1 MGKQSIKVRMVFTV
15 LAAAATFGMGP
26 AQAQEVTLTIL
37 SHKVH
42 ENVSRGLVPGAT
54 GGDIAG
60 DWAKRKGV
68 KLNWITANIEPMHD
82 RLFRELSLRETSV
95 DVAFVIN
102 KFQTP
107 KISQLLEP
115 LDPWQK
121 KAPIED
127 FSGISANLVNA
138 MRFQNTLTA
147 IPFRHATTGLHWNKE
162 LFKERGLD
170 HPPRNADELVA
181 FARKMTYT
189 RADGTRV
196 NGLIMNSGDEHLA
209 VLTVLNMYGAE
220 LIDKNMKVRASTP
233 EMIKG
238 LKVMADLYKEG
249 VLASNYATISIDDV
263 ITAMQSGRAAMAVD
277 PFARYTA
284 YNNPKSSKF
293 PGQIDVV
300 TLPADP
306 AMKRTNTAMTEI
318 WSMAM
323 PKNSKNKE
331 LAWDLMRE
339 LASKDNTVRIA
350 LNGNGP
356 VRPAAYADD
365 RLKKTLP
372 YTAEEAKAIE
382 MALLVP
388 SSFDASLQAITIF
401 REESQAAVLGRK
413 TPEQAA
419 AAMQSRIEPLV
430 KK

>member
-1 MGKQSIKVRMVFTV
+1 MKRVIKAVVAS
-15 LAAAATFGMGP
+15 LAAAITLGTAG
-26 AQAQEVTLTIL
+26 AEEVTITIL

-42 ENVSRGLVPGAT
+42 ENVSRGLVPGTT

-60 DWAKRKGV
+60 EWAKRKGV
-68 KLNWITANIEPMHD
+68 KLNWIPANIEPMHD
-82 RLFRELSLRETSV
+82 RLFRELSLRETSI
-95 DVAFVIN
+95 DLAFVIN

-107 KISQLLEP
+107 KISKLLEP
-115 LDPWQK
+115 LDPWLQ

-127 FSGISANLVNA
+127 FSGIPANLLDA
-138 MRFQNTLTA
+138 MRFEGRLTA
-147 IPFRHATTGLHWNKE
+147 IPFRHATTGLHWNKAF
-162 LFKERGLD
+162 FKERGLD
-170 HPPRNADELVA
+170 HPPRNADELAA
-181 FARKMTYT
+181 FARKLTYT
-189 RADGTRV
+189 RPDGTRV

-209 VLTVLNMYGAE
+209 VLTVLNMYGAV
-220 LIDKNMKVRASTP
+220 LIDKDMKVRADSP

-249 VLASNYATISIDDV
+249 VLATNYATMTIDDV

-293 PGQIDVV
+293 PGEIDVA

-306 AMKRTNTAMTEI
+306 ATKRTDTAMTEI

-323 PKNSKNKE
+323 PRNSKNKE

-356 VRPAAYADD
+356 VRPGAYADA
-365 RLKKTLP
+365 RLKKALP
-372 YTAEEAKAIE
+372 YTQQEAKAIE
-382 MALLVP
+382 MALVVP
-388 SSFDASLQAITIF
+388 SGFNDSLRAITIF